1 MSRTIFLD
9 PLRFHLEVKENPKG
23 RFLKI
28 ADVSPDGKKNQI
40 SMTFAAANV
49 FSENLVKMI
58 DFYDGLHQLNPDNLK
73 QGELKAEVMYQGDKK
88 YHMDLKESA
97 RGRFLKVLRPSTKV
111 LEDLLE
117 IKYSFLQILRAKSS
131 TILINL

>member
-1 MSRTIFLD
+1 MTAPQPVVLLVSDRSSRRLLLQNVSIIFQMSRTIFLD

-58 DFYDGLHQLNPDNLK
+58 DFYDSLHQLNRDQMKTRRTEGRGDVSGRYRISHGSP
-73 QGELKAEVMYQGDKK
+73 GEC
-88 YHMDLKESA
+88 
-97 RGRFLKVLRPSTKV
+97 
-111 LEDLLE
+111 
-117 IKYSFLQILRAKSS
+117 
-131 TILINL
+131 

>member
-58 DFYDGLHQLNPDNLK
+58 DFYDSLHQLNRNNLK
-73 QGELKAEVMYQGDKK
+73 QGELKSEVMYQGDKK

-97 RGRFLKVLRPSTKV
+97 RGRFLRFRRPSTKV
-111 LEDLLE
+111 PEDFLE
-117 IKYSFLQILRAKSS
+117 IKYFSLQML
-131 TILINL
+131 